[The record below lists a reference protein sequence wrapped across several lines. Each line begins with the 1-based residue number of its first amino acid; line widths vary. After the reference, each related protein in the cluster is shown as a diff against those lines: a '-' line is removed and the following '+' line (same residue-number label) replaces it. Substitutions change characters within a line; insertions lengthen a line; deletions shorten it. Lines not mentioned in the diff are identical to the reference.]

1 MTTADHLN
9 PATTTTTPGDTMSNE
24 FTQTQLLDRVTGSR
38 VADGDPRVR
47 QIAARIIGDLFRA
60 IDDLDVQPDE
70 FWAGVDWL
78 ARLGASGQSGLIT
91 AGLGFD
97 RLLDIRLDEAD
108 LRAGRAGGTPRA
120 IEGPLYVAGA
130 PLSRHEARLDVQG
143 VNRGELFVMEGRVL
157 DTDGRPVAGAI
168 VDVWHANEHGRY
180 SHFDPEQAE
189 YALRRRIETDAQGRY
204 RFRSVLPPGYAI
216 PPDSPTSELF
226 AALGRHGNRP
236 AHIHFLVVAAGRRT
250 LTTQVNI
257 PGDTFID
264 DDFAFATR
272 DGLILQLEKQV
283 APTGYES
290 LGVQVPFTRS
300 RFDFVLQQAASD
312 EEASPQARLARA
324 LA

>member
-1 MTTADHLN
+1 
-9 PATTTTTPGDTMSNE
+9 MSNE
-24 FTQTQLLDRVTGSR
+24 FTQAQLLERITTSR
-38 VADGDPRVR
+38 VAPGNERVR
-47 QIAARIIGDLFRA
+47 RIADRIVGDLFRA
-60 IDDLDVQPDE
+60 IDELDVQPDE
-70 FWAGVDWL
+70 FWAGVYWL
-78 ARLGASGQSGLIT
+78 ARLGASGQMGLIT

-108 LRAGRAGGTPRA
+108 ERAGRAGGTPRA

-130 PLSRHEARLDVQG
+130 PLAQAEVRLDDDGAHPGTV
-143 VNRGELFVMEGRVL
+143 FVMEGRVL
-157 DTDGRPVAGAI
+157 DTAGAPVAGAV

-180 SHFDPEQAE
+180 SHFDPEQPA

-204 RFRSVLPPGYAI
+204 RFRSFLPPGYAI

-236 AHIHFLVVAAGRRT
+236 AHIHFLVAAPGLRT

-272 DGLILQLEKQV
+272 DGLVLKLEKNV
-283 APTGYES
+283 PAKGYES
-290 LGVQVPFTRS
+290 LGVAGPFTRS
-300 RFDFVLQQAASD
+300 RFDFVMQRAVDAT
-312 EEASPQARLARA
+312 EADPQARLARA